1 METSHK
7 KNKKSR
13 KPLGTSTV
21 MALGFLAIITIGTL
35 LLMLPISSA
44 AGEFTSPLT
53 ALFTAVSATCVTG
66 LVVVESGIYWSLF
79 GKVVIIVLIQ
89 IGGLGFMTMAVLL
102 SVIIRR
108 SLSPR
113 DRVLVAASYGIT
125 DFGGINVLV
134 KRILLGT
141 LCIEG
146 AGAALLALRF
156 IPEFGFPRG
165 IGYSVFH
172 SISAF
177 CNAGF
182 DILGNGDSV
191 GAYAKDPLVSITL
204 MLLILLGGIGF
215 PVWNEFI
222 GHKKGRKFGVYTK
235 FVLMLTTIY
244 VIGGAIVVALLE
256 WNNPETIGG
265 MDFGSKI
272 LNSFFQS
279 VTWRTAGFTA
289 VDNAALNE
297 GTKLFGLFMMFSGGA
312 SASTAGGVKIATIG
326 VIMLAAYS
334 VAVGRNEI
342 RFMRRRIPFEAMMR
356 ALALVVIQLILTV
369 VATLICTVACGNMDI
384 EGIDILYEV
393 VSAGATVGLT
403 AGLTPTLPAAAL
415 VVLIFMMYFGRV
427 GILTV
432 TFSLLGKSGGNKS
445 LISYPDANILIG

>member
-1 METSHK
+1 MTSTV
-7 KNKKSR
+7 NKKRR
-13 KPLGTSTV
+13 KPLGTATV
-21 MALGFLAIITIGTL
+21 MALGFLAIIALGTIL
-35 LLMLPISSA
+35 LTLPISSA
-44 AGEFTSPLT
+44 EGKLTSPLT

-66 LVVVESGIYWSLF
+66 LVVVETGLYWSLF
-79 GKVVIIVLIQ
+79 GKIVIITLIQ

-102 SVIIRR
+102 SIIIHRR
-108 SLSPR
+108 LSPR

-146 AGAALLALRF
+146 AGALLLSIRF
-156 IPEFGFPRG
+156 IPEFGFPKG
-165 IGYSVFH
+165 LGYGVFH

-182 DILGNGDSV
+182 DILGNGNSM

-204 MLLILLGGIGF
+204 MLLVLLGGIGF

-222 GHKKGRKFGVYTK
+222 GHKKRQKFSVYTK
-235 FVLMLTTIY
+235 FVLILSAIY
-244 VIGGAIVVALLE
+244 VIGGALVVALLE
-256 WNNPETIGG
+256 WNNPATLGEMG
-265 MDFGSKI
+265 FGAKV

-297 GTKLFGLFMMFSGGA
+297 GTKLLGLFWMFSGGA

-334 VAVGRNEI
+334 VAIGRSEI
-342 RFMRRRIPFEAMMR
+342 NFMRRRIPFEVMMR
-356 ALALVVIQLILTV
+356 ALSLVVIQLILTV
-369 VATLICTVACGNMDI
+369 VATIICTVACGGMDV
-384 EGIDILYEV
+384 EGIDILYEI

-403 AGLTPTLPAAAL
+403 AGLTPMLPASAL
-415 VVLIFMMYFGRV
+415 VVIIFMMYFGRV

-432 TFSLLGKSGGNKS
+432 TFSLLGKAGGGS
-445 LISYPDANILIG
+445 SSISYPDANILIG

>member
-1 METSHK
+1 MSTA
-7 KNKKSR
+7 
-13 KPLGTSTV
+13 TV
-21 MALGFLAIITIGTL
+21 MALGFLAIITIGTI
-35 LLMLPISSA
+35 LLMLPISSSS
-44 AGEFTSPLT
+44 GEFTSPLT

-66 LVVVESGIYWSLF
+66 LVVVESGIYWSVF

-102 SVIIRR
+102 SIIVRR

-134 KRILLGT
+134 KRILRGT
-141 LCIEG
+141 LFIEG

-156 IPEFGFPRG
+156 IPEFGFAKG
-165 IGYSVFH
+165 MGYSAFH

-182 DILGNGDSV
+182 DILGNGDSI
-191 GAYAKDPLVSITL
+191 GAYAKDPLVCITL

-222 GHKKGRKFGVYTK
+222 GHKKGRKFSVYTK
-235 FVLMLTTIY
+235 FVLILTAIY
-244 VIGGAIVVALLE
+244 VVGGAIVVALLE
-256 WNNPETIGG
+256 WNNPETIGDMG
-265 MDFGSKI
+265 FGSKI

-279 VTWRTAGFTA
+279 VTWRTAGFAA
-289 VDNAALNE
+289 VDNGALNE
-297 GTKLFGLFMMFSGGA
+297 GTKLFGLFWMFSGGA

-342 RFMRRRIPFEAMMR
+342 NFMRRRIPFEAMMR

-369 VATLICTVACGNMDI
+369 VSALICTVACGNMDI

-403 AGLTPTLPAAAL
+403 AGLTPTLPPSAL
-415 VVLIFMMYFGRV
+415 IVLIIMMYFGRV

-432 TFSLLGKSGGNKS
+432 TFSLLGKAGGNKS
-445 LISYPDANILIG
+445 SISYPDANILIG

>member
-1 METSHK
+1 MTSAV
-7 KNKKSR
+7 NKKRR
-13 KPLGTSTV
+13 KPLGTATV
-21 MALGFLAIITIGTL
+21 MALGFLAIIALGTIL
-35 LLMLPISSA
+35 LTLPISSA
-44 AGEFTSPLT
+44 EGKLTSPLT

-66 LVVVESGIYWSLF
+66 LVVVETGLYWSLF
-79 GKVVIIVLIQ
+79 GKIVIITLIQ

-102 SVIIRR
+102 SIIIRR
-108 SLSPR
+108 RLSPR

-146 AGAALLALRF
+146 AGALLLSIRF
-156 IPEFGFPRG
+156 IPEFGFPKG
-165 IGYSVFH
+165 LGYGVFH

-182 DILGNGDSV
+182 DILGNGNSM

-204 MLLILLGGIGF
+204 MLLVLLGGIGF

-222 GHKKGRKFGVYTK
+222 GHKKRQKFSVYTK
-235 FVLMLTTIY
+235 FVLILSAIY
-244 VIGGAIVVALLE
+244 VVGGALVVALLE
-256 WNNPETIGG
+256 WNNPATLGE
-265 MDFGSKI
+265 MSFGAKV

-297 GTKLFGLFMMFSGGA
+297 GTKLFGLFWMFSGGA

-334 VAVGRNEI
+334 VAVGKSEI
-342 RFMRRRIPFEAMMR
+342 NFMRRRIPFDVMMR
-356 ALALVVIQLILTV
+356 ALSLVVIQLILTV
-369 VATLICTVACGNMDI
+369 AATIICTVACGGMDV
-384 EGIDILYEV
+384 EGIDILYEI

-403 AGLTPTLPAAAL
+403 AGLTPLLPPSAL
-415 VVLIFMMYFGRV
+415 IVIIFMMYFGRV

-432 TFSLLGKSGGNKS
+432 TFSLLGKAVRGSS
-445 LISYPDANILIG
+445 SISYPDANILIG

>member
-1 METSHK
+1 MTATL
-7 KNKKSR
+7 NKKSR
-13 KPLGTSTV
+13 KPLGTATV
-21 MALGFLAIITIGTL
+21 MALGFLSIILLGTI

-44 AGEFTSPLT
+44 EGKLTSPLT

-66 LVVVESGIYWSLF
+66 LVVVETGLYWSLF
-79 GKVVIIVLIQ
+79 GKIVIITLIQ

-102 SVIIRR
+102 SIIVRR
-108 SLSPR
+108 RLSPR

-146 AGAALLALRF
+146 TGAVLLSLRF
-156 IPEFGFPRG
+156 IPEFGFPKG
-165 IGYSVFH
+165 LGYGVFH

-182 DILGNGDSV
+182 DILGNGDSM

-204 MLLILLGGIGF
+204 MLLVLLGGIGF

-222 GHKKGRKFGVYTK
+222 GHKKRQKFSAYTK
-235 FVLMLTTIY
+235 FVLILSAIY
-244 VIGGAIVVALLE
+244 VLGGAAVVALLE
-256 WNNPETIGG
+256 WNNPATIGEMG
-265 MDFGSKI
+265 FGAKI

-297 GTKLFGLFMMFSGGA
+297 GTKLFGLFWMFSGGA

-334 VAVGRNEI
+334 VAIGRSEI
-342 RFMRRRIPFEAMMR
+342 NFMRRRIPFEAMLR
-356 ALALVVIQLILTV
+356 ALSLVVIQLILTV
-369 VATLICTVACGNMDI
+369 VATIICTVACGNMSV
-384 EGIDILYEV
+384 EGIDILYEI

-403 AGLTPTLPAAAL
+403 AGLTPLLPPSAL
-415 VVLIFMMYFGRV
+415 IVIIFMMYFGRV

-432 TFSLLGKSGGNKS
+432 TFSLLGKAGGRS
-445 LISYPDANILIG
+445 SAISYPDANILIG

>member
-1 METSHK
+1 MDNL
-7 KNKKSR
+7 KNKKHR
-13 KPLGTSTV
+13 KPLGTATV
-21 MALGFLAIITIGTL
+21 IALGFIAIIVLGTI

-44 AGEFTSPLT
+44 DGKLTSPLT

-66 LVVVESGIYWSLF
+66 LVVVETGLYWSLF
-79 GKVVIIVLIQ
+79 GKIVIITLIQ

-102 SVIIRR
+102 SIIVRR
-108 SLSPR
+108 RLSPR
-113 DRVLVAASYGIT
+113 DRILVAASYGIT
-125 DFGGINVLV
+125 DFGGINALV

-146 AGAALLALRF
+146 TGALLLSLRF
-156 IPEFGFPRG
+156 IPEFGFPKG
-165 IGYSVFH
+165 LGYGVFH

-182 DILGNGDSV
+182 DILGNGDSM

-204 MLLILLGGIGF
+204 MLLVLLGGIGF

-222 GHKKGRKFGVYTK
+222 GHKKRQKFSAYTK
-235 FVLMLTTIY
+235 FVLILSAIY
-244 VIGGAIVVALLE
+244 VLGGAAVVALLE
-256 WNNPETIGG
+256 WNNPATIGEMG
-265 MDFGSKI
+265 FGAKI

-297 GTKLFGLFMMFSGGA
+297 GTKLFGLFWMFSGGA

-334 VAVGRNEI
+334 VAIGRSEI
-342 RFMRRRIPFEAMMR
+342 NFMRRRIPFEAMLR
-356 ALALVVIQLILTV
+356 ALSLVVIQLILTV
-369 VATLICTVACGNMDI
+369 VATIICTVACTGMDV
-384 EGIDILYEV
+384 EGIDILYEI

-403 AGLTPTLPAAAL
+403 AGLTPLLPPSAL
-415 VVLIFMMYFGRV
+415 IVIIFMMYFGRV

-432 TFSLLGKSGGNKS
+432 TFSLLGKAGGRS
-445 LISYPDANILIG
+445 SAISYPDANILIG

>member
-1 METSHK
+1 MSTA
-7 KNKKSR
+7 
-13 KPLGTSTV
+13 TV
-21 MALGFLAIITIGTL
+21 MALGFLAIITIGTI

-44 AGEFTSPLT
+44 SGEFTSPLT
-53 ALFTAVSATCVTG
+53 AAFTAVSATCVTG
-66 LVVVESGIYWSLF
+66 LVVVESGIYWSVF
-79 GKVVIIVLIQ
+79 GKCLIILLIQ

-102 SVIIRR
+102 SVIVRR

-125 DFGGINVLV
+125 DFGGVNLLV

-141 LCIEG
+141 LAIEG
-146 AGAALLALRF
+146 AGALLLSVRF
-156 IPEFGFPRG
+156 IPDYGFGKG
-165 IGYSVFH
+165 LAYSVFH

-191 GAYAKDPLVSITL
+191 GAYAKDPIVSVTL
-204 MLLILLGGIGF
+204 MALVLLGGIGF

-222 GHKKGRKFGVYTK
+222 GRKKGQRFSVYTK
-235 FVLMLTTIY
+235 FVLILSLIY
-244 VIGGAIVVALLE
+244 VVGGALIVALLE
-256 WNNPETIGG
+256 WNNPETIGEMG
-265 MDFGSKI
+265 FGEKI

-297 GTKLFGLFMMFSGGA
+297 GTKLAGLFVMFSGGA

-326 VIMLAAYS
+326 IIMLAAYT
-334 VAVGRNEI
+334 VAVGRNDI
-342 RFMRRRIPFEAMMR
+342 NFMRRRIPMDAVMR
-356 ALALVVIQLILTV
+356 AISLVVIQLILTV
-369 VATLICTVACGNMDI
+369 VATLICTAVCANMDI
-384 EGIDILYEV
+384 SGIDLLYEV

-403 AGLTPTLPAAAL
+403 AGLTPSLPIAAKI
-415 VVLIFMMYFGRV
+415 VLMFMMYFGRV

-432 TFSLLGKSGGNKS
+432 TCSLMGKGSQS
-445 LISYPDANILIG
+445 TSSITYPDANILIG